1 MEFRICKT
9 SSAHKKNV
17 ICNTVSMKDIAEL
30 GPSSPGL
37 SEFYHG
43 SLRTGL
49 VMPSTA
55 MQDGG

>member
-17 ICNTVSMKDIAEL
+17 ICNTASRKDIAKL
-30 GPSSPGL
+30 GPSSLGL
-37 SEFYHG
+37 SEFYYG

-49 VMPSTA
+49 FMTSTD